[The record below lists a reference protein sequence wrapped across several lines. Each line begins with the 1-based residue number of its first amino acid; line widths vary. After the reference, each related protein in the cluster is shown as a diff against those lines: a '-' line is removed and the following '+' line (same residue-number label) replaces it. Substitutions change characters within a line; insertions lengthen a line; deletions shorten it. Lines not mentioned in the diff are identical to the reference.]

1 MADDIFEDNDLLT
14 AATIDL
20 AESALLSATA
30 LGVQLDDDWY
40 QITVSEGDE
49 NLVVNLTFTNADG
62 DIDLALYDEFGNLFA
77 VSGSTTD
84 NESLDISLHDAGI
97 YYIKVY
103 FGDAGN
109 SYDLQW
115 SASGETPTTGDD
127 LLVGTTG
134 VDTINGG
141 NGNDVIEGLGGND
154 NLDGG
159 AGHDALLGDGGND
172 TLTGGTGNDWL
183 DGGSGSNT
191 CPSSYKLEQSTA

>member
-1 MADDIFEDNDLLT
+1 MTFLT

-30 LGVQLDDDWY
+30 LGVKLDDDWY

-84 NESLDISLHDAGI
+84 
-97 YYIKVY
+97 
-103 FGDAGN
+103 
-109 SYDLQW
+109 
-115 SASGETPTTGDD
+115 
-127 LLVGTTG
+127 
-134 VDTINGG
+134 
-141 NGNDVIEGLGGND
+141 
-154 NLDGG
+154 
-159 AGHDALLGDGGND
+159 
-172 TLTGGTGNDWL
+172 
-183 DGGSGSNT
+183 